1 MKLLKLIFTIYISE
15 GNKGSEINQGFNH
28 QNNGVD
34 PSGWERRY

>member
-1 MKLLKLIFTIYISE
+1 MYISE
-15 GNKGSEINQGFNH
+15 GNRGPGNNQGFNH